1 MDDVVVVDAVPILL
15 PVGDGDVMG
24 AYGAAARSSSRPDDV
39 RFCNNNR
46 MIMVLWMW
54 LLRLRKEDV
63 RTRLGAENG
72 HHFKYNDVCCIII
85 MTTPTIHHLTNS
97 KLGMIDQLGRNGTA
111 TSQTTFQSTLLHHRK
126 KTR

>member
-1 MDDVVVVDAVPILL
+1 VVVDAVPILL
-15 PVGDGDVMG
+15 PVGDGDVMW
-24 AYGAAARSSSRPDDV
+24 AYGAAAPRSSRPDDV

-46 MIMVLWMW
+46 IIMVLWMW

-85 MTTPTIHHLTNS
+85 IIMTTPTIHHLTNRS
-97 KLGMIDQLGRNGTA
+97 PWSN
-111 TSQTTFQSTLLHHRK
+111 SNLLLIVAKNKIKINSERS
-126 KTR
+126 